1 MVLFLLFIVSPVA
14 EALVN
19 GAFVNVN
26 SHVADVD
33 AATFIGLGAA
43 VFNAAI
49 VVSRTVFV
57 VCCCL
62 CYNQFSLTSKFLA
75 NSSSKEVEKYA

>member
-26 SHVADVD
+26 SLVADVD

-43 VFNAAI
+43 VFNATI
-49 VVSRTVFV
+49 VVSGTVFV

-75 NSSSKEVEKYA
+75 NSSSKEVEKNA

>member
-26 SHVADVD
+26 SLVADVD

-43 VFNAAI
+43 VFNATI
-49 VVSRTVFV
+49 VVSGTVFV

-62 CYNQFSLTSKFLA
+62 CYNKFSLTSKFLA

>member
-26 SHVADVD
+26 SLVAVVN

>member
-1 MVLFLLFIVSPVA
+1 MVLFLLFVVSPVA
-14 EALVN
+14 DTAFN
-19 GAFVNVN
+19 GAVVNVD

-43 VFNAAI
+43 VFNATI
-49 VVSRTVFV
+49 VVSGTVFV

-62 CYNQFSLTSKFLA
+62 CYNKFSLTSKFLA
-75 NSSSKEVEKYA
+75 NSSSKEVEKNA